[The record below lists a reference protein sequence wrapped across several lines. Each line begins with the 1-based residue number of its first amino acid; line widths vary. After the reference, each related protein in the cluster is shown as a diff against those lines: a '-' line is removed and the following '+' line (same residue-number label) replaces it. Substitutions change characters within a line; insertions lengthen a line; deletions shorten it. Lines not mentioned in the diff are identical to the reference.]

1 MAQNRETHTCI
12 ICGYEWEE
20 VVEGGGWTTQGKLTT
35 LSSFLRKQEGK
46 KWDVYLHD
54 EAWLCNHCYNLYAEK
69 WKDKLK
75 VEFDCLL
82 QSAKEEQSKYAER
95 VAQNKIIE
103 KQKELLK
110 KLEELKKQINEI
122 K

>member
-1 MAQNRETHTCI
+1 MRKLILILSVFTTTLMAQNRETHTCI

-75 VEFDCLL
+75 
-82 QSAKEEQSKYAER
+82 QER
-95 VAQNKIIE
+95 VHGGFNSIAW
-103 KQKELLK
+103 ELVRLCRIFTK
-110 KLEELKKQINEI
+110 KLKGGTT
-122 K
+122 